1 MNLFNKNTDYI
12 FYVIFVS
19 IAVTVFVLYP
29 FAVIWALNYLFNL
42 KINYSLWSWLGI
54 IILHI
59 FFQGNAI
66 FSVKKQ

>member
-1 MNLFNKNTDYI
+1 MNFINKYTDYI
-12 FYVIFVS
+12 FYAILVSTAVI
-19 IAVTVFVLYP
+19 VFIMYP
-29 FAVIWALNYLFNL
+29 FAVIWALNYIFNL

-66 FSVKKQ
+66 FSIKKK